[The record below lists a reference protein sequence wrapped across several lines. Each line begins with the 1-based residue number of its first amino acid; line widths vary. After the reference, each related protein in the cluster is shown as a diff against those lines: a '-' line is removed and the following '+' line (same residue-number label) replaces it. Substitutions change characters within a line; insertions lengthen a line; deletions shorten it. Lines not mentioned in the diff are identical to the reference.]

1 MRSWLATYGVRGAG
15 HGTRGAGPAQ
25 SPVRTGGRIVLGF
38 ALDRG
43 YDIER
48 VDADIATAGLVLEQR
63 FATWDL
69 VPFTDDAE
77 FAVTF
82 LRVP

>member
-1 MRSWLATYGVRGAG
+1 VLARLRS
-15 HGTRGAGPAQ
+15 H
-25 SPVRTGGRIVLGF
+25 VRTGGRIVVGF
-38 ALDRG
+38 ALDRS
-43 YDIER
+43 YSLEQF
-48 VDADIATAGLVLEQR
+48 DADIADVGLVLEQR

-69 VPFTDDAE
+69 VPFTEDAE

>member
-1 MRSWLATYGVRGAG
+1 M
-15 HGTRGAGPAQ
+15 
-25 SPVRTGGRIVLGF
+25 LGF

-43 YDIER
+43 YDIDR
-48 VDADIATAGLVLEQR
+48 FDADIATAGLVLEQR

-69 VPFTDDAE
+69 VPFSDDAE